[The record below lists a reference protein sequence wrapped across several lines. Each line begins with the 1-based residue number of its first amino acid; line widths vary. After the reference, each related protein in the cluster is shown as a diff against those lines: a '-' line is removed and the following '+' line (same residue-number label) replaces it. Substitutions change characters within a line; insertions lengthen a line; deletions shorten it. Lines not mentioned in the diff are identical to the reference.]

1 LRLIDPVGFDLIV
14 QYEAQFGWTIH
25 RTLSVLERAELG
37 TPYAPL
43 DLIDIVAAFDSV
55 WTQPIL
61 LSPGAWK
68 LPLGAL
74 GDASGPTWARRL
86 K

>member
-1 LRLIDPVGFDLIV
+1 MRLIDPVGFDLIV